1 MNRHNQSQVTPYIAH
16 TAELTRELID
26 ALVATDDEAALAA
39 RISELAG
46 QLQELAADPS
56 QAAPARGTRASYLP
70 NDRSPVTSL
79 RNPLA
84 PPMELSYGNGRAE
97 GSVTLS
103 APYEGPPGRAHGG
116 VVAMLLDH
124 VMGAAANTDAPPP
137 ALTRMLSIDY
147 FDGTPLGREVTVVA
161 WVDRIEGRKKH
172 LVGEIR
178 HEGKVCARSTGLW
191 IDLPAE
197 VYERAFAEAGRAPE
211 SFA

>member
-1 MNRHNQSQVTPYIAH
+1 MNRHRQSHVTPYIAH

-26 ALVATDDEAALAA
+26 VLVATGDEAAVAA
-39 RISELAG
+39 RVGELAG
-46 QLQELAADPS
+46 QLQALAADPS
-56 QAAPARGTRASYLP
+56 QAAPSHGARESYLP

-79 RNPLA
+79 RNPIA
-84 PPMELSYGNGRAE
+84 PPMELSYSDGRAE
-97 GSVTLS
+97 GTVTLS
-103 APYEGPPGRAHGG
+103 APYEGPPQRAHGG

-147 FDGTPLGREVTVVA
+147 FDGTPLGTEVTVVA
-161 WVDRIEGRKKH
+161 WVDQVEGRKKH
-172 LVGEIR
+172 MVGEIR
-178 HEGKVCARSTGLW
+178 HDGKVCARSTGLW

-197 VYERAFAEAGRAPE
+197 VYEKAFAAAGFTLE